1 MKMNT
6 LEELYIDQLRDL
18 FNAELQLLTALP
30 RMSKAATDP
39 ELQTVFDDHFVETK
53 VHLQRLTTIFGEL
66 KISPQGK
73 ICRAMAG
80 LLAEG
85 AETISDDA
93 DPSVKDAALIAA
105 VQRVEHYEMA
115 GYGCVRTYAR
125 LLGHDEAADL
135 LQTTLDEEGT
145 VDQRLTD
152 LAESV
157 INSEAVNP
165 VLDA

>member
-18 FNAELQLLTALP
+18 FNAEFQLLTALLK
-30 RMSKAATDP
+30 MSKAATDP
-39 ELQTVFDDHFVETK
+39 DLQIVFDDHLAETK
-53 VHLQRLTTIFGEL
+53 VHVDRLTTIFGEL

-73 ICRAMAG
+73 TCRAMAG

-105 VQRVEHYEMA
+105 AQRVEHYEMA

-135 LQTTLDEEGT
+135 LQTTLDEEGS

-157 INSEAVNP
+157 INIEAVNP
-165 VLDA
+165 ALEA